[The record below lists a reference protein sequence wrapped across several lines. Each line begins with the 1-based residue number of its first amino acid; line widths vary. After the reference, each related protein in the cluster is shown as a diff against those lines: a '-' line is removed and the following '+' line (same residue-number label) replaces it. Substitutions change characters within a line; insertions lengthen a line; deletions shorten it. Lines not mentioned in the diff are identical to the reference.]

1 MSELAS
7 TNIQSRPPEAY
18 KRLMVACFVFAGIA
32 LGVGTALEFPLVAV
46 GLYVLGMAGGM
57 MIPYTTNYTL
67 FDERDDTIHQ
77 RASGVTLAV
86 FGWLAAIVFPSLV
99 ALSTTP
105 HFEWGPVT
113 MTLSITTAVVYITYG
128 LLLGYYR

>member
-1 MSELAS
+1 MPELAP
-7 TNIQSRPPEAY
+7 TAIQSRPPETY

-46 GLYVLGMAGGM
+46 GVYVLGMAGGM
-57 MIPYTTNYTL
+57 IIPYTTDYTL
-67 FDERDDTIHQ
+67 FDERNDTIHQ

-99 ALSTTP
+99 ALSTTSY
-105 HFEWGPVT
+105 FEWGPVT
-113 MTLSITTAVVYITYG
+113 TTLSITTAVVYITYG

>member
-1 MSELAS
+1 MPELAP
-7 TNIQSRPPEAY
+7 TAIQSRPPETH
-18 KRLMVACFVFAGIA
+18 KRLMIACFVFAGLA

-46 GLYVLGMAGGM
+46 GLYALGMVGAIL
-57 MIPYTTNYTL
+57 IPSVTDYTL

-77 RASGVTLAV
+77 RASGVTLAA

-105 HFEWGPVT
+105 HFEWGPAT
-113 MTLSITTAVVYITYG
+113 GTLSITTTVVYLTYA
-128 LLLGYYR
+128 LLVGYYQ

>member
-1 MSELAS
+1 M
-7 TNIQSRPPEAY
+7 
-18 KRLMVACFVFAGIA
+18 A
-32 LGVGTALEFPLVAV
+32 LGVGTTIEFPLVAV
-46 GLYVLGMAGGM
+46 GLYVIGMTGG
-57 MIPYTTNYTL
+57 IILPYTTSYTL

-77 RASGVTLAV
+77 RASGVTLTV

-113 MTLSITTAVVYITYG
+113 TTLSITTAVVYLTYG

>member
-7 TNIQSRPPEAY
+7 TTIQSRSPEAY

-46 GLYVLGMAGGM
+46 GLYVLGVTGGM

-113 MTLSITTAVVYITYG
+113 TTLSITTAVVYITYG

>member
-1 MSELAS
+1 MSEPTS
-7 TNIQSRPPEAY
+7 TATQSRPPETF

-46 GLYVLGMAGGM
+46 GLYVLGMTGGM
-57 MIPYTTNYTL
+57 ILPYTTSYTL

-86 FGWLAAIVFPSLV
+86 FGWLAAIIFPSLV

-113 MTLSITTAVVYITYG
+113 ATLSITTAVVYITYG
-128 LLLGYYR
+128 LFLGYYR